1 MITEHK
7 SYMIGEAPK
16 KRHLL
21 HVTCAPCSPR
31 PSLCSA
37 EKQKKIMPGGGGYSS
52 EFLVG
57 GGGAGV
63 CHLVLQTLTLF
74 LTKICGFSTNFRSN
88 YIILV
93 EEMEA
98 I

>member
-52 EFLVG
+52 EFLLG
-57 GGGAGV
+57 GGGWGWGV
-63 CHLVLQTLTLF
+63 SPCPPNSDPIFDQ
-74 LTKICGFSTNFRSN
+74 N
-88 YIILV
+88 
-93 EEMEA
+93 M
-98 I
+98 